1 MDKWIAPGR
10 VNIIGEHTDYND
22 GFVLPIALSL
32 GVVCGAAPRD
42 DGLVRLTSAQRP
54 GAVVEVRVDE
64 LVAQRDRL
72 PGWARYPLGVVDEF
86 VRGGHGVDGV
96 TLELDGAVPIGA
108 GLSSSAALCCAVTIA
123 LRDLFAPEL
132 TDRNMVEIAR
142 AAENGFAGVPTG
154 LLDQSASILC
164 TEGHALFLDIRAF
177 TGAEP
182 TAAEQ
187 IPFDLDAAGL
197 ALLVADTGS
206 PHDLADGGYAERR
219 AQCEAAADALNLP
232 ALRDATSEDLL
243 RLKDPLLRRRATHV
257 VTENARVLAV
267 VHRLRAG
274 ADPRTIG
281 ELLTASHR
289 SLLQDFEVS
298 APTLDLAVEAA
309 LDAGAHTVREWSAVA
324 SAAALSPWSTGTPR
338 SPRPSRTVS
347 PHQVSPRPASS
358 PSSPPRV
365 RTNWSDLTLGS
376 RRGLRSRRRNSRA
389 C

>member
-32 GVVCGAAPRD
+32 GVVCAAGPRG

-54 GAVVEVRVDE
+54 GDVVQVRVRE

-86 VRGGHGVDGV
+86 VRGGHRVDGV
-96 TLELDGAVPIGA
+96 NLELDGAVPIGA

-177 TGAEP
+177 VSKE
-182 TAAEQ
+182 TAGAEQ

-197 ALLVADTGS
+197 TLIVADTGN

-232 ALRDATSEDLL
+232 ALREATAEDLL
-243 RLKDPLLRRRATHV
+243 RLRDPLLRRRATHV
-257 VTENARVLAV
+257 VSENARVLAV
-267 VHRLRAG
+267 ADRLRTG
-274 ADPRTIG
+274 ADPRAIG
-281 ELLTASHR
+281 ELLTASHH
-289 SLLQDFEVS
+289 SLREDFEVS

-309 LDAGAHTVREWSAVA
+309 LDAGAYGARMVGGGFGGSIIALVDHADQVAENIINRFATTGFAPPSVFAVEP
-324 SAAALSPWSTGTPR
+324 AAGAHKL
-338 SPRPSRTVS
+338 
-347 PHQVSPRPASS
+347 
-358 PSSPPRV
+358 
-365 RTNWSDLTLGS
+365 D
-376 RRGLRSRRRNSRA
+376 
-389 C
+389 

>member
-1 MDKWIAPGR
+1 MDKWVAPGR

-32 GVVCGAAPRD
+32 GVVCGAAPRG
-42 DGLVRLTSAQRP
+42 DGLVRLISAQRP
-54 GAVVEVRVDE
+54 GEVVEVRIDE

-219 AQCEAAADALNLP
+219 AQCEAAADALSLP
-232 ALRDATSEDLL
+232 ALRDATSEDPL

-267 VHRLRAG
+267 VDRLRAG

-289 SLLQDFEVS
+289 SLRQDFEVS

-309 LDAGAHTVREWSAVA
+309 LDAGAHGARMVGGGFGGSVIALVDRDAEVA
-324 SAAALSPWSTGTPR
+324 GAITDRFAASGFA
-338 SPRPSRTVS
+338 
-347 PHQVSPRPASS
+347 
-358 PSSPPRV
+358 PPRV
-365 RTNWSDLTLGS
+365 FAVEPAVGAHKLE
-376 RRGLRSRRRNSRA
+376 
-389 C
+389 

>member
-32 GVVCGAAPRD
+32 GVVCGAAPRG
-42 DGLVRLTSAQRP
+42 DGLVRLISAQRP
-54 GAVVEVRVDE
+54 GEVVEVRIDE

-177 TGAEP
+177 TGTEP
-182 TAAEQ
+182 AAAAQ

-267 VHRLRAG
+267 VDRLRAG

-289 SLLQDFEVS
+289 SLRQDFEVS

-309 LDAGAHTVREWSAVA
+309 LDAGAHGARMVGGGFGGSVIALVDRDAEVAEAITDRFAASGFAPPCVFAVEP
-324 SAAALSPWSTGTPR
+324 AAGAHKLE
-338 SPRPSRTVS
+338 
-347 PHQVSPRPASS
+347 
-358 PSSPPRV
+358 
-365 RTNWSDLTLGS
+365 
-376 RRGLRSRRRNSRA
+376 
-389 C
+389 